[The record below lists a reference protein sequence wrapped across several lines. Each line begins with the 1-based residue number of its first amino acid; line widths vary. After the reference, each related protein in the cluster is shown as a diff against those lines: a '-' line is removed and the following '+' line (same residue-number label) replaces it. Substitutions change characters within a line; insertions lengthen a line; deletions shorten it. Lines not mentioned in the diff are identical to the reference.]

1 MSHFSVYKTALKN
14 LTAAAVVDALK
25 ELAKEL
31 GSTCFYQENA
41 TMTSEYWDKEQVLIA
56 LKMKDLPNGIGVR
69 IENGQLVICG
79 DPYNQDQQFER
90 LKALIPQ
97 YIKIYGI
104 KQKAKALPKVTTKTK
119 IMEREIELVVNYG

>member
-1 MSHFSVYKTALKN
+1 MSHFSVYRIALKN
-14 LTAAAVVDALK
+14 LSAAAVIDALK

-31 GSTCFYQENA
+31 GA
-41 TMTSEYWDKEQVLIA
+41 TIITSMTSEYWSREQVLTG

-79 DPYNQDQQFER
+79 DPYNQHQQFER

-104 KQKAKALPKVTTKTK
+104 KQKAKALPKVTTRTK

>member
-1 MSHFSVYKTALKN
+1 MSHFSVYRIALKN
-14 LTAAAVVDALK
+14 LSAAAVIDALK

-31 GSTCFYQENA
+31 GA
-41 TMTSEYWDKEQVLIA
+41 TIITSMTSEYWNSEQVLIG
-56 LKMKDLPNGIGVR
+56 LKMKDLSNGIGVR

-79 DPYNQDQQFER
+79 DSYNQHQQFER

-104 KQKAKALPKVTTKTK
+104 KQKAKALPKVTTRTK
-119 IMEREIELVVNYG
+119 IMEREIELVVSYG

>member
-1 MSHFSVYKTALKN
+1 MNKISHFSVYKIALKN
-14 LTAAAVVDALK
+14 LTATAVVDALK

-31 GSTCFYQENA
+31 GA
-41 TMTSEYWDKEQVLIA
+41 TIITSMTSEYWNREQVLTG

-79 DPYNQDQQFER
+79 DPYNQHQQFER

-104 KQKAKALPKVTTKTK
+104 KQKAKALPKVTTRTR
-119 IMEREIELVVNYG
+119 IMEREIELVVSYG

>member
-14 LTAAAVVDALK
+14 LTAATVVDALK

-31 GSTCFYQENA
+31 GA
-41 TMTSEYWDKEQVLIA
+41 TIITSMTSEYWNREQVLTG

-79 DPYNQDQQFER
+79 DPYNQHQQFER

-104 KQKAKALPKVTTKTK
+104 KQKAKALPKVTTRTR
-119 IMEREIELVVNYG
+119 IMEREIELVISYG